1 MQAAEM
7 GSAAPTDSRSRL
19 LRTAAIGFAL
29 LFVGIGLLALSWN
42 GRKNFLS
49 DYLSF
54 WAAGHFALGGEA
66 QLAYDIGRHRAFQE
80 ALVGPLDGNMPFPY
94 PPPFLFVVAPFS
106 VAPYVPAFALWVA
119 ATALLYWRAARAY
132 APAPIVM
139 AQPAVLMTYLLGQSA
154 FVVAAIL
161 LAGLRRL
168 SDRPFVAGLILGLMV
183 IKPQLALLLPV
194 AVLAGRR
201 WSAILGALLSAGGA
215 LLAAWAAFGT
225 ATYRGFLKLMPIYT
239 GWLQGNG
246 WPWDEFATPYA
257 FVRYFDGSLS
267 AAMAL
272 QLAFA
277 ALAVALTA
285 LAWAQ
290 DWREKVPVLAA
301 ATLLVSPYLLTYD
314 SLLLLV
320 PMAWWLGQRRRTG
333 LVLLIWLGCWLP
345 IGHFLGMYRGPNT
358 IPLAVLLALGGLLH
372 DRWKASVG
380 GAGRNRGV
388 AAALALFTPG
398 RNRDLH

>member
-1 MQAAEM
+1 MEAAQVASPALTERR
-7 GSAAPTDSRSRL
+7 PPL
-19 LRTAAIGFAL
+19 LRTAAVGFAL

-42 GRKNFLS
+42 ARENFLS

-54 WAAGHFALGGEA
+54 WAAGHFVLGGKA
-66 QLAYDIGRHRAFQE
+66 PLAYDLWQHRALQE
-80 ALVGPLDGNMPFPY
+80 SLVGPLDGNMPFPY
-94 PPPFLFVVAPFS
+94 PPPFLFAVTPFS
-106 VAPYVPAFALWVA
+106 LAPYVPAFALWVA
-119 ATALLYWRAARAY
+119 VTAILYWRVAKSY
-132 APAPIVM
+132 APTPFVM
-139 AQPAVLMTYLLGQSA
+139 SQPAVLMTYLLGQSS

-168 SDRPFVAGLILGLMV
+168 SERPFVGGLILGLMV

-201 WSAILGALLSAGGA
+201 WAAIPGALLSAGVA
-215 LLAAWAAFGT
+215 LLAAWVVFGT
-225 ATYRGFLKLMPIYT
+225 ATYRGFLQLMPVYT
-239 GWLQGNG
+239 GWLRGNG

-257 FVRYFDGSLS
+257 FVRYFGGSL
-267 AAMAL
+267 AAGMAV

-277 ALAVALTA
+277 AFAVGVTA

-320 PMAWWLGQRRRTG
+320 PAAWWIGQGRRTS
-333 LVLLIWLGCWLP
+333 LILIVWLGCWLP
-345 IGHFLGMYRGPNT
+345 IGHFLAMYSGPNT
-358 IPLAVLLALGGLLH
+358 IPLAVLVALGGLLH
-372 DRWKASVG
+372 DRWM
-380 GAGRNRGV
+380 RV
-388 AAALALFTPG
+388 A
-398 RNRDLH
+398 D